1 MASKRKIMGSEPPKA
16 SKASINTDE
25 MSFIEHLEDLRKHLI
40 RGFIGVAIGIAVA
53 FYYSDFLLNEFFL
66 GPTRANFFV
75 YELLRIDAIDLT
87 LQSRKLPGQFIT
99 YFGTMFLVGAIIGSP
114 VFFYQ
119 LWRFVAPALSSNET
133 SGARFGATFVS
144 FFFLLGVTFG
154 YLILVPVALQ
164 FFATFTFTDQIRNDF
179 DINEYFGSFTTW
191 LLGAGFV
198 FQLPVVSYFL
208 SKIGLL
214 EPVFLK
220 KYRRHAIV
228 GCLIISALL
237 TPPDPFSQIILAV
250 PMIGLYELSIIIS
263 RFANKKRAKEIRAA
277 QDGSILNES

>member
-1 MASKRKIMGSEPPKA
+1 MASKRKIMSSEPPKA
-16 SKASINTDE
+16 SKATINTDE
-25 MSFIEHLEDLRKHLI
+25 MSFIEHLDDLRKHLI
-40 RGFIGVAIGIAVA
+40 KGFIGVGIGIGIA
-53 FYYSDFLLNEFFL
+53 FYFSDFLLNEFFL
-66 GPTRANFFV
+66 GPTRAEFFV
-75 YELLRIDAIDLT
+75 YDLLRIDAIDLT
-87 LQSRKLPGQFIT
+87 LQSRKLPGQFVT

-119 LWRFVAPALSSNET
+119 LWKFVSPALSSNET
-133 SGARFGATFVS
+133 SGAKFGAVFVS
-144 FFFLLGVTFG
+144 FFFLLGVSFG
-154 YLILVPVALQ
+154 YFILVPVALQ

-214 EPVFLK
+214 DPVFLK

-228 GCLIISALL
+228 GCLIIAALL

-263 RFANKKRAKEIRAA
+263 RFANKKRSQEIRAA
-277 QDGSILNES
+277 QDGSVINES